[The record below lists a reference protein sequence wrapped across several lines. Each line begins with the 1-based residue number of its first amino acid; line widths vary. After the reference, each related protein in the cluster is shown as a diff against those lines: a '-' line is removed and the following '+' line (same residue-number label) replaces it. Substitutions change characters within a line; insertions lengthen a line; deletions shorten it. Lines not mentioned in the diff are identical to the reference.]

1 MGIVSAKQTG
11 QDGVGEVKTLTGL
24 TSARLKAKEVSTIR
38 NGTLKITGD
47 RSAAATWTIE
57 VVVSPGTAV
66 TEHYPPAVVLD
77 PPPPNAPTPTA
88 NFTWGITQRNS

>member
-1 MGIVSAKQTG
+1 MGIVQHNQTG
-11 QDGVGEVKTLTGL
+11 QDGTGAVKTLTKL
-24 TSARLKAKEVSTIR
+24 TSVRLKAKEVTTTR

-47 RSAAATWTIE
+47 RSAATWTIE

>member
-47 RSAAATWTIE
+47 RSAATWTIE

-88 NFTWGITQRNS
+88 NFTWDVSPVQ